1 MIHVISGAPC
11 SGKSTY
17 IREHA
22 QSGDLIIDLDEIAKA
37 IGTPDHDYCSKVKK
51 ETLSEIR
58 RLLIEDA
65 IAGKDSFDS
74 WIVDTLLSGSYPE
87 DTEIIHLEVNKET
100 AIERAKAEGRPQKTF
115 DAIDKYFAEEKG
127 RDMDHKYKSFELKSK
142 EDETGMIVGF
152 FSTYDEEPDSYG
164 DIIRPGAFTET
175 IKKRQE
181 SGHPFP
187 LCFNHDFSQVIGAVD
202 KIEDTEKGPYI
213 EAHFLD
219 TALAQD
225 VRKML
230 KSGAIYQFSF
240 AYDVLGWEE
249 PSEAQ
254 RKAGIWNILTKLE
267 VFEISVVTVPAN
279 QNAVVTEVKS
289 VTAEEIAHGT
299 IEVKQGKRNSKADE
313 DVIRDT
319 IAQLGKCIESL
330 ESLIGEGEE
339 DKPTEDEA
347 PAEAEPEVNE
357 ASEEPK
363 DDSNAKRAEAI
374 LSHIKSMK
382 EVPDHDD

>member
-1 MIHVISGAPC
+1 
-11 SGKSTY
+11 
-17 IREHA
+17 
-22 QSGDLIIDLDEIAKA
+22 
-37 IGTPDHDYCSKVKK
+37 
-51 ETLSEIR
+51 
-58 RLLIEDA
+58 
-65 IAGKDSFDS
+65 
-74 WIVDTLLSGSYPE
+74 
-87 DTEIIHLEVNKET
+87 
-100 AIERAKAEGRPQKTF
+100 
-115 DAIDKYFAEEKG
+115 
-127 RDMDHKYKSFELKSK
+127 MDHKHKSFELKAK
-142 EDETGMIVGF
+142 EDETGMIAGF

-175 IKKRQE
+175 IKKRAE

-279 QNAVVTEVKS
+279 QNAVATEVKS
-289 VTAEEIAHGT
+289 VTAEEIAQGT
-299 IEVKQGKRNSKADE
+299 IEIKQGKRNSKADE

-382 EVPDHDD
+382 EVPDYDD

>member
-1 MIHVISGAPC
+1 
-11 SGKSTY
+11 
-17 IREHA
+17 
-22 QSGDLIIDLDEIAKA
+22 
-37 IGTPDHDYCSKVKK
+37 
-51 ETLSEIR
+51 
-58 RLLIEDA
+58 
-65 IAGKDSFDS
+65 
-74 WIVDTLLSGSYPE
+74 
-87 DTEIIHLEVNKET
+87 
-100 AIERAKAEGRPQKTF
+100 
-115 DAIDKYFAEEKG
+115 
-127 RDMDHKYKSFELKSK
+127 MDHKYKSFELKAK
-142 EDETGMIVGF
+142 EDETGMIAGF

-175 IKKRQE
+175 IKKREE

-279 QNAVVTEVKS
+279 QNAVATEIKAKTVDGN
-289 VTAEEIAHGT
+289 EIAISSEVADKYLDFIKKIQNADISEFKGITADQIAQGT
-299 IEVKQGKRNSKADE
+299 IEIKAGKRNSKADE
-313 DVIRDT
+313 EVITST
-319 IAQLGKCIESL
+319 IDRLDKCINAL
-330 ESLIGEGEE
+330 KSLIDDEPE
-339 DKPTEDEA
+339 DNPTEEEA

-363 DDSNAKRAEAI
+363 DDSNVKRAEAI
-374 LSHIKSMK
+374 LSQIKSMK
-382 EVPDHDD
+382 EVPNHDD